1 MEGSDKKLPSF
12 VGKYKII
19 GGKMQ
24 ITTPSGYKVTFKEE
38 SDLNY
43 GERRQIKRAAVRS
56 VKINPEQAKRGVIPT
71 ITGEIGY
78 EMQDEMLRVLL
89 KEIITPDNK
98 KVEGDLFETVL
109 SWTNEADGDA
119 VFKVIEDLQ
128 AGRKSIEGE
137 VVESAEEKN

>member
-1 MEGSDKKLPSF
+1 
-12 VGKYKII
+12 
-19 GGKMQ
+19 MQ
-24 ITTPSGYKVTFKEE
+24 ITTPSGYKVSFKEE

-56 VKINPEQAKRGVIPT
+56 VKINPEQAKRGVVPT

-89 KEIITPDNK
+89 KEIIKPDGK
-98 KVEGDLFETVL
+98 PVEGNLFEEVL

-137 VVESAEEKN
+137 VVESPEEKN